1 MANDAVD
8 FYSGGDTPLPWEL
21 NMWYHT
27 LNTGFRVRLS
37 GETDFPC
44 IFDDRVGLARTYA
57 QLDGKLDFDRFVDAI
72 KDGRSY
78 VSEGRSHLIDF
89 RVNSTPLGVGKSQLD
104 LKGPQK
110 VQISARAAAYLP
122 AVQDEIG
129 AIIASRAANLPPY
142 WDVER
147 ARIGKS
153 RNVMVELVVNGEPV
167 DRKEI
172 VADGQ
177 WQDVRF
183 ERKVDRS
190 SWMALRVLYSS
201 HTNPIFVLVSDKPI
215 RASRRSAEWCRRGVD
230 RCWEM
235 KRPRIR
241 AEEIKDAEAAYEKA
255 RQVYDRI
262 LEESPEG

>member
-1 MANDAVD
+1 
-8 FYSGGDTPLPWEL
+8 
-21 NMWYHT
+21 
-27 LNTGFRVRLS
+27 
-37 GETDFPC
+37 
-44 IFDDRVGLARTYA
+44 
-57 QLDGKLDFDRFVDAI
+57 
-72 KDGRSY
+72 
-78 VSEGRSHLIDF
+78 
-89 RVNSTPLGVGKSQLD
+89 
-104 LKGPQK
+104 
-110 VQISARAAAYLP
+110 
-122 AVQDEIG
+122 
-129 AIIASRAANLPPY
+129 
-142 WDVER
+142 
-147 ARIGKS
+147 
-153 RNVMVELVVNGEPV
+153 MVELVVNGEPV

>member
-1 MANDAVD
+1 
-8 FYSGGDTPLPWEL
+8 
-21 NMWYHT
+21 MWYHT

-44 IFDDRVGLARTYA
+44 IFDDRVGLARSYA

-72 KDGRSY
+72 RDGRSY
-78 VSEGRSHLIDF
+78 VSEGRSHVIDF
-89 RVNSTPLGVGKSQLD
+89 RVNGTPLGVGQSQLD
-104 LKGPQK
+104 LTGPQK

-122 AVQDEIG
+122 PVQDEIG
-129 AIIASRAANLPPY
+129 AIIASRAAHLPPY
-142 WDVER
+142 WDIER
-147 ARIGKS
+147 ARVGKS
-153 RNVMVELVVNGEPV
+153 RNVTVELVVNGEGV

-177 WQDVRF
+177 WRDVRF
-183 ERKVDRS
+183 ERSVDRS
-190 SWMALRVLYSS
+190 SWVALRVVYSS
-201 HTNPIFVLVSDKPI
+201 HTNPIFVLVNSKPI

-235 KRPRIR
+235 KRPKIR
-241 AEEIKDAEAAYEKA
+241 NEEAKAAEAAYEKA